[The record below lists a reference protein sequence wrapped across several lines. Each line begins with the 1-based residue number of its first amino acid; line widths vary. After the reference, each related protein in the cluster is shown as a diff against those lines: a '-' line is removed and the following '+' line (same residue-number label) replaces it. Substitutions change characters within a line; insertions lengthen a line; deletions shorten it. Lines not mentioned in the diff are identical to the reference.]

1 MTPFTTP
8 RLLIAG
14 ISRGSLLRV
23 FRVRDTRPL
32 LLGALLLCLS
42 GCVWLRLLEVKGQ
55 VSEFDQNFD
64 VEITDRLALRFR
76 HPVMYAED
84 FRYLTELDPTRIE
97 PSPPGMRWTV
107 DFHKLDTHGK
117 VELPKK
123 TLSFWMDFNAEQ
135 KLSGFAFSPLFLAMA
150 PAEFLEASI
159 RSLGKGSVDT
169 GHRQLRVDPRD
180 LPTIHARL
188 PTRSVIHGIFGRPF
202 SKAKDADGTRYVY
215 RFLADVRPLT
225 TKAAAKRLAE
235 VHLLFQGADESLA
248 QMQGRFVGLKLRIDY
263 RKLQGSQKVARD

>member
-1 MTPFTTP
+1 MTLFTKP
-8 RLLIAG
+8 RLLVQGNLRRASFG
-14 ISRGSLLRV
+14 VSRSLYA
-23 FRVRDTRPL
+23 RPL
-32 LLGALLLCLS
+32 LLGVLLLCLS

-55 VSEFDQNFD
+55 VSDFDQNFR

-84 FRYLTELDPTRIE
+84 FRYLTELEPTRIE
-97 PSPPGMRWTV
+97 PNPPGMRWTV

-117 VELPKK
+117 VELPRK

-150 PAEFLEASI
+150 PPEFLEASI

-188 PTRSVIHGIFGRPF
+188 PTRSVIQGIFGKPY
-202 SKAKDADGTRYVY
+202 SKTKDGEGTRVVY

-225 TKAAAKRLAE
+225 PKAEARRLAE

-263 RKLQGSQKVARD
+263 RKLQGSQRVAAD